1 MNTCPKKRFLQRSC
15 LNGLALFF
23 FLGIFT
29 NARGEL
35 SFNLD
40 TNVKIQADFIQY
52 LRDQELVVANGNVHI
67 QQGTVHLYADKIRYD
82 VTAQDVHAEGHVVWQ
97 NESDEIEAQSLT
109 YNLKT
114 QKGKA
119 FNIRTT
125 SPPWISSGSE
135 IDIEPQKVIIKDAVT
150 TTCDY
155 EPDYEHF
162 HMKADKIIIYS
173 GNYLVAENVVLYI
186 GKVPVFYFPFFVRT
200 IHEISTPF
208 SISMGQTDYLGNYGL
223 LTSSYLLNPKSYGAF
238 YVDYFAKKGL
248 GLGIRHE
255 IALNDYSVLSL
266 YGYGIQEGDTHQ
278 FRFESRIRGLWA
290 LSSSLQ
296 GRLEAD
302 IPGDGMFS
310 SDYGVAQRDPSLV
323 SSYREYDLSTTL
335 TRTQYTL
342 SFLLR
347 RQESPNF
354 GDSNDVNETDF
365 QRTLQ
370 NLPQIAFNLFPQR
383 LIGSNWLKWDLTLN
397 GDHTWTQTDG
407 YYVNHLTGE
416 LGISQSL
423 LLFSSQTLYTRA
435 ACDENFQDV
444 LDVNG
449 TNKGETHSVNVNN
462 TWSGRWTD
470 YFNTSFAY
478 TYAQKLNNL
487 KATDSP
493 PHGITSNL
501 LSGSLE
507 FDAGTYFRA
516 RTSTT
521 YDFNAQV
528 IADSARFSYLRQEFY
543 LTPSPLYDYLAIFD
557 YSVNANAL
565 KDVNSV
571 LDLKSKNDMWDFSF
585 SGNFVDPN
593 VAQPGFVSSG
603 VPPTFRITGK
613 LDFAFFTNYRISM
626 LESYDVTNAK
636 FQSRSISLYR
646 DLHDWET
653 QITYTDDPVKG
664 EQLMFTLDLK
674 AFPGRPIVRFE
685 HPTTTNQRGPEPG
698 FNRRRHPIPVNLFQS
713 A

>member
-449 TNKGETHSVNVNN
+449 TNQGETHSVNVNN

-470 YFNTSFAY
+470 YFNTSFGY

-487 KATDSP
+487 QATDL

-501 LSGSLE
+501 LNGSLE
-507 FDAGTYFRA
+507 FDAGTFFRA

-528 IADSARFSYLRQEFY
+528 FADSARFSYLRQEFY
-543 LTPSPLYDYLAIFD
+543 LTPSALYDYLAIFD

-571 LDLKSKNDMWDFSF
+571 LDLRGKNDMWRFRL

-593 VAQPGFVSSG
+593 VSNTGFISTG
-603 VPPTFRITGK
+603 VPPTFEMAGEV
-613 LDFAFFTNYRISM
+613 DFAFFTNYRMSL

-636 FQSRSISLYR
+636 FESQSISLYR
-646 DLHDWET
+646 DLHDWEA
-653 QITYTDDPVKG
+653 QLTYTNDPVNG
-664 EQLMFTLDLK
+664 QQLMFTLDLK
-674 AFPGRPIVRFE
+674 ALPGRPLSVSNTQLQQINGVR
-685 HPTTTNQRGPEPG
+685 NQGLTG
-698 FNRRRHPIPVNLFQS
+698 AATQFQ
-713 A
+713 